1 MSPPAFIEHFAA
13 LAPRYEA
20 VLSDVWG
27 VVHNGERATPHACE
41 ALIRFRQQGGRVI
54 LITNA
59 PRPSSSVMKQL
70 EFFRVPR
77 DAYDG
82 IVSSGDV
89 TREVILSRPGQT
101 VCHIGPPRDKPIF
114 EGLDVSFAP
123 LEGADYVICSGL
135 ENDEVE
141 TAEDYRPRLER
152 MLQRKLFM
160 VCGNPDVVVERG
172 NRLVYCAGA
181 IADLY
186 KQMGG
191 DVLYAGKP
199 YRPIYD
205 AAFGKLQPAPSRQR
219 ILAIGDS
226 LRTDLAGAN
235 AAGLDFLFLTAGI
248 HAEQFGAHA
257 DPQALA
263 LRDAI
268 AAADAAPVAVMREL
282 RW

>member
-1 MSPPAFIEHFAA
+1 
-13 LAPRYEA
+13 
-20 VLSDVWG
+20 
-27 VVHNGERATPHACE
+27 
-41 ALIRFRQQGGRVI
+41 
-54 LITNA
+54 
-59 PRPSSSVMKQL
+59 
-70 EFFRVPR
+70 
-77 DAYDG
+77 
-82 IVSSGDV
+82 
-89 TREVILSRPGQT
+89 
-101 VCHIGPPRDKPIF
+101 
-114 EGLDVSFAP
+114 
-123 LEGADYVICSGL
+123 
-135 ENDEVE
+135 
-141 TAEDYRPRLER
+141 
-152 MLQRKLFM
+152 
-160 VCGNPDVVVERG
+160 VVERG

-186 KQMGG
+186 KHMGG

-205 AAFGKLQPAPSRQR
+205 AALAKLQPAPPRQR

-248 HAEQFGAHA
+248 HAEEFGAHV

-268 AAADAAPVAVMREL
+268 AAAGTAPVAVMREL